1 MSKKLIFSRGHN
13 AGYRSFDAAT
23 IQAGMNSMKY
33 RPADSGTFLNPFGK
47 KGQCEIHR
55 GGTKTAVNGV
65 CQACSSR
72 WNAKKVTDFLD
83 DQRIKQWVSKHD
95 ANLRWQR
102 IKRWIPKITG

>member
-47 KGQCEIHR
+47 KGQCEIHH
-55 GGTKTAVNGV
+55 GSTKTMVNGI

-72 WNAKKVTDFLD
+72 WNVKKVQDFLNE
-83 DQRIKQWVSKHD
+83 QRAKQALPRVT
-95 ANLRWQR
+95 ANA
-102 IKRWIPKITG
+102 